1 MGVFDNKTMYENYV
15 TIAAKFA
22 RITDSVEGMWEDSFA
37 DDPDRRIQAYFWW
50 GPGMTGSHV
59 FGRTGL
65 VDMVAEDLP
74 EFSSCAQAIN
84 SHGFATIEQLSDE
97 YNLLLPYWNKPEFS
111 QNYKYVALI
120 AAYSWILCYD
130 SEDSQDSG
138 TQPILNIMLNEL
150 NNSEPEEDGEF
161 HGAANTAVTVVLW
174 FSDYNGFRQK
184 VLDKVQELNENEDKD
199 NQERREDRDYLNLQV
214 TDPSNLTKWKGTN
227 GESIFIESIQDPDT
241 SWFTQANAPIT
252 KFADFSQSVFGDY
265 KALGLSAEV
274 LNTISETMDTLSA
287 CARETAAKCKR
298 AFNVSA
304 LITEEEEVI
313 TYEDVPKVVK
323 TGLFKKE
330 TRYERV
336 ERKTMKSVTKE
347 VYFKGWLLEHF
358 YRKSESQYVTEYM
371 NWDYCLGADG
381 NVYLLNSYGQLRP
394 DQNNLESYYNCGYRI
409 YKCIPLTPLL
419 ITAANADILIALIS
433 SFTGVLDYVAP
444 GGMPERKTLVHEELY
459 HWNYPVTTNRVPKEN
474 VYPFGRGLKM
484 RLDSLL

>member
-1 MGVFDNKTMYENYV
+1 MGVFDNNTMYENYV

-65 VDMVAEDLP
+65 ADMVAEDLP

-130 SEDSQDSG
+130 SQDSQDSG
-138 TQPILNIMLNEL
+138 TQQALNTMFNEL
-150 NNSEPEEDGEF
+150 NNAAPEKDGEF

-174 FSDYNGFRQK
+174 VSDYNGFRQK
-184 VLDKVQELNENEDKD
+184 VLDKVQELNRTEG
-199 NQERREDRDYLNLQV
+199 NQDCRDYRDYLDLQM
-214 TDPSNLTKWKGTN
+214 TDPSNLTRWKGTN
-227 GESIFIESIQDPDT
+227 GENIFTQSVQDPDT
-241 SWFTQANAPIT
+241 SWFTQANAPYIT
-252 KFADFSQSVFGDY
+252 FADISQSVFSDY
-265 KALGLSAEV
+265 KTLGLPADV
-274 LNTISETMDTLSA
+274 LETISATEAALSE
-287 CARETAAKCKR
+287 CARETAANCKKT
-298 AFNVSA
+298 FDVSA
-304 LITEEEEVI
+304 LVTEEEEVI

-323 TGLFKKE
+323 AGLFKKE
-330 TRYERV
+330 IRYERV

-358 YRKSESQYVTEYM
+358 YRKSESQYITEYM

-381 NVYLLNSYGQLRP
+381 NVYLLNSYGQMQP
-394 DQNNLESYYNCGYRI
+394 DQNNCESYCKCRYRI

-419 ITAANADILIALIS
+419 IVAQNANILIALNS
-433 SFTGVLDYVAP
+433 SFAGVLDYVAP
-444 GGMPERKTLVHEELY
+444 GGLPEQETWENGELY
-459 HWNYPVTTNRVPKEN
+459 HWNYPITTKQVPEEN